1 MNVRKMQ
8 LFMSGAFVIV
18 SGTLIPITA
27 ASASYNGVAAANY
40 ANSWAMSENTNYAYF
55 SGDDCTN
62 FVSQAMV
69 NGTYP
74 VTRGWWQTTS
84 YFYNDTFNAYNGNYY
99 LETTDG
105 REESI
110 SATVAIDLYQNFQSS
125 PDATYVGSYSYAADG
140 APPKYMPSKITK
152 GDVLFFDWTGSG
164 ISHANMMVGSGTD
177 SGGYVGDWIDQH
189 STDRFQ
195 EYWVMIETNPNWQ
208 QENIWY
214 YHLS

>member
-1 MNVRKMQ
+1 MTKLR
-8 LFMSGAFVIV
+8 LLTSGAIIIGLGAVIPV
-18 SGTLIPITA
+18 GVA
-27 ASASYNGVAAANY
+27 GASYNGVAAANY
-40 ANSWAMSENTNYAYF
+40 ADLWAMGQNTNYAYF

-69 NGTYP
+69 NGSYP
-74 VTRGWWQTTS
+74 PFRGWWQTTD

-110 SATVAIDLYQNFQSS
+110 SATVADGLYQNFQAS
-125 PDATYVGSYSYAADG
+125 PDAAYKGSYNYFVNG
-140 APPKYMPSKITK
+140 APPKYMPSSITK
-152 GDVLFFDWTGSG
+152 GDVLFFEWTNEG

-177 SGGYVGDWIDQH
+177 GIYVGDWIDQH
-189 STDRFQ
+189 STDRKH
-195 EYWVMIETNPNWQ
+195 EYWVMIPTNPNWQ
-208 QENIWY
+208 QETIWY